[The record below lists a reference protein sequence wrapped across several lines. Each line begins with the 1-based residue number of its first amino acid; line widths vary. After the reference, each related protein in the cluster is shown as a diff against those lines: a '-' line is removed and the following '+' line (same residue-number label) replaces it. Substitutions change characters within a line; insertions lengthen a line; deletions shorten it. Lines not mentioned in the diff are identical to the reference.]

1 MSVIDSGK
9 YRLRK
14 DWASASIPS
23 LVNIDEHVD
32 GDGET
37 EPSMSITAPLPPQK
51 PPRRSSLA
59 LGLFSSKSDKSQKR
73 RSSIAVSFLRRDS
86 NKNSAK
92 DSYESAVRSE
102 KSDGSATPTNSPEI
116 VYSSEENIRASSP
129 NEPGKLTYFEDG
141 TQSRAVVQQG
151 MNPYELPPNDRQ
163 RRRRSSLQTKLDRH
177 RRKKMEFI
185 NQRSLD
191 SNMMHSESHGD
202 LTNDSMA
209 VNGSSAG
216 GMSSYAND
224 DDEDDIVDPNHAGY
238 FPREKRHS
246 WWNIF
251 VPDNFKNRSRRAS
264 QDVSSLSRSVDNLAI
279 PVRRSKSRSVDH
291 GLAAPFDLDSLRS
304 KVEQRF
310 ESVDKLSK
318 QKSSLPTIPTI
329 SYTVGNRD
337 TLTSV
342 AARFDT
348 TPSELTHLNR
358 LNSSFIYPGQQLL
371 VPDKSAKDDAST
383 SSTGTNEGGGGGGG
397 SISGKSSP
405 IERKLSSDESKQEK
419 DILEGLRPG
428 SPKPGHIERVVG
440 SNSFSNSQAEENA
453 DKSDDPVITQR
464 FLKIN
469 VRHITDGQGVVGGVL
484 LVTRNAVMFD
494 PNVSDPLVIEH
505 GPESYGVIAPMD
517 LVVNAAIFH
526 DIAHM
531 RVAGGAGPSVAASSG
546 ADAEKPEIYYPKP
559 VLVEEDSK
567 ELSEQQADIETKR
580 LEAEIGSLEIT
591 DDQESLCSS
600 TGRDGDAFPKAF
612 ERERVEDT
620 STEAKDSAKTDAH
633 DEEDEKK
640 TLGLTNTRST
650 LEERRKSLLD
660 HHWAIP
666 SKDRSS
672 EDEADNESNITVDS
686 GARVQ
691 QDAVHSATSSLSGGV
706 AAAIAGAAAATAA
719 TSASAASATGA
730 VGLPPGVLPPA
741 GIDLEHLEQL
751 SKQSCYDSGID
762 IREPIPTIQPIPKK
776 TVYSDADIVLSSDW
790 VPPKTIVPTHFSES
804 PPRSTILGQSL
815 DAGGTRKKTS
825 SVSFSVDDE
834 AAQQAQAAA
843 AAAAA
848 AGDKQADKKN
858 KMLKRLSYPL
868 TWVEGLTGEG
878 GAPPSA
884 GGSLNKSADTDSAP
898 NTGDSNQ
905 SVFSKVFSSSPITL
919 VSELGGNLFSKT
931 PSEESG
937 GSPVPPLTPHSTHSE
952 GHMTYGRS
960 SIGTF
965 IRPHSSEGTAS
976 STKLKESKPQ
986 PPKLDYRSMVSM
998 DDKPE
1003 LFISVD
1009 KLIPRPA
1016 RACSDPPLYFRLRMG
1031 KPIGKAIPQGTT
1043 VMSYGKN
1050 KLRAEYWF
1058 SVPKNRVD
1066 ELYRFINT
1074 WVKHLYGEL
1083 DEEQIKA
1090 RGFELIQEDTEWTKS
1105 GTIKSGY
1112 SGSQDGEEI
1121 GDLTR
1126 ESWELLKAPFAKTYK
1141 IIKTA
1146 SHAASHD
1153 LELLGGEVLSMS
1165 TDEYRKTSLFATG
1178 SFELDFPI
1186 PDLIGKTEILT
1197 EEHREKLCAHLPA
1210 RAEGYSWSLIF
1221 STSQHGFALNSLYRK
1236 MARLES
1242 PVLIVIEDTEH
1253 NVFGALTSC
1262 SLHVSD
1268 HFYGTGESLLY
1279 KFNPSFKVFHWT
1291 GENMYFI
1298 KGNME
1303 SLSIGAGD
1311 GRFGLWLDGDL
1322 NQGRSQHCSTYGNE
1336 PLAPQEDFVIKTL
1349 ECWAFV

>member
-1 MSVIDSGK
+1 M
-9 YRLRK
+9 
-14 DWASASIPS
+14 
-23 LVNIDEHVD
+23 H
-32 GDGET
+32 
-37 EPSMSITAPLPPQK
+37 TAVFW
-51 PPRRSSLA
+51 R
-59 LGLFSSKSDKSQKR
+59 
-73 RSSIAVSFLRRDS
+73 
-86 NKNSAK
+86 
-92 DSYESAVRSE
+92 
-102 KSDGSATPTNSPEI
+102 
-116 VYSSEENIRASSP
+116 
-129 NEPGKLTYFEDG
+129 
-141 TQSRAVVQQG
+141 
-151 MNPYELPPNDRQ
+151 
-163 RRRRSSLQTKLDRH
+163 
-177 RRKKMEFI
+177 
-185 NQRSLD
+185 
-191 SNMMHSESHGD
+191 
-202 LTNDSMA
+202 
-209 VNGSSAG
+209 NG
-216 GMSSYAND
+216 
-224 DDEDDIVDPNHAGY
+224 
-238 FPREKRHS
+238 
-246 WWNIF
+246 
-251 VPDNFKNRSRRAS
+251 
-264 QDVSSLSRSVDNLAI
+264 
-279 PVRRSKSRSVDH
+279 
-291 GLAAPFDLDSLRS
+291 
-304 KVEQRF
+304 
-310 ESVDKLSK
+310 
-318 QKSSLPTIPTI
+318 
-329 SYTVGNRD
+329 
-337 TLTSV
+337 
-342 AARFDT
+342 
-348 TPSELTHLNR
+348 
-358 LNSSFIYPGQQLL
+358 
-371 VPDKSAKDDAST
+371 
-383 SSTGTNEGGGGGGG
+383 
-397 SISGKSSP
+397 
-405 IERKLSSDESKQEK
+405 

-428 SPKPGHIERVVG
+428 SPKPGHIERVGG
-440 SNSFSNSQAEENA
+440 SSQQQAEEEAN
-453 DKSDDPVITQR
+453 KSDDPVITQR

-484 LVTRNAVMFD
+484 LVTPNAVMFD

-505 GPESYGVIAPMD
+505 GPESYGVIAPME

-531 RVAGGAGPSVAASSG
+531 RVAGGAGQGLSSG
-546 ADAEKPEIYYPKP
+546 SGDAEKPEIYYPKP

-567 ELSEQQADIETKR
+567 ELSEQQPLLGEDGKER
-580 LEAEIGSLEIT
+580 LDAEIGSLEIA

-612 ERERVEDT
+612 DRERVEDS
-620 STEAKDSAKTDAH
+620 STEAKDSAKTDAQD
-633 DEEDEKK
+633 DEDKK
-640 TLGLTNTRST
+640 TGLGLSSTRST

-666 SKDRSS
+666 SKDRYCLSNSRRSS

-691 QDAVHSATSSLSGGV
+691 DPHSANSSVSGV
-706 AAAIAGAAAATAA
+706 PPSQPLGAAAAAP
-719 TSASAASATGA
+719 ASAVAP
-730 VGLPPGVLPPA
+730 LPPS

-762 IREPIPTIQPIPKK
+762 IREPVPNVQPIPKK
-776 TVYSDADIVLSSDW
+776 AVYSDADIVLSSDW

-815 DAGGTRKKTS
+815 DAGTGARKKTS

-834 AAQQAQAAA
+834 AAQQTQAQAAA
-843 AAAAA
+843 LAAT
-848 AGDKQADKKN
+848 DKQAEKKN

-878 GAPPSA
+878 GAVQPGGVGS
-884 GGSLNKSADTDSAP
+884 GSLNKSGDADSAP

-931 PSEESG
+931 PSEDSG

-965 IRPHSSEGTAS
+965 IRPHSSEGTSS
-976 STKLKESKPQ
+976 STKLKEAKQ
-986 PPKLDYRSMVSM
+986 APKLDYRSMVSM

-1016 RACSDPPLYFRLRMG
+1016 RACLDPPLYLRLRMG
-1031 KPIGKAIPQGTT
+1031 KPIGKAIPLPTS

-1105 GTIKSGY
+1105 GTTKAGIGG
-1112 SGSQDGEEI
+1112 GSQDGEEI
-1121 GDLTR
+1121 SDLTR
-1126 ESWELLKAPFAKTYK
+1126 ESWELIKAPFAKTYK

-1153 LELLGGEVLSMS
+1153 LEMLGGEVLSMS

-1178 SFELDFPI
+1178 SFDLDFPI

-1197 EEHREKLCAHLPA
+1197 EEHREKLCSHLPA

-1322 NQGRSQHCSTYGNE
+1322 NQGRSQQCSTYGNE

>member
-1 MSVIDSGK
+1 MSIIDNGK

-23 LVNIDEHVD
+23 LVNIDEHE
-32 GDGET
+32 GDAADE
-37 EPSMSITAPLPPQK
+37 SSLNITAPLPPQK

-59 LGLFSSKSDKSQKR
+59 LGLFSGLKSDKSQKR

-86 NKNSAK
+86 SKNSTK

-102 KSDGSATPTNSPEI
+102 KSDGSGTPTNSPEI
-116 VYSSEENIRASSP
+116 PVYSSEENIRASSP
-129 NEPGKLTYFEDG
+129 NDPGKQTYFEDG
-141 TQSRAVVQQG
+141 SQTPRPVLQG
-151 MNPYELPPNDRQ
+151 LNSSYEAAPQ

-177 RRKKMEFI
+177 RRKKMEYI

-191 SNMMHSESHGD
+191 STAGMTYSESQSD
-202 LTNDSMA
+202 LTNDSSVA
-209 VNGSSAG
+209 RHADDEEENE
-216 GMSSYAND
+216 D
-224 DDEDDIVDPNHAGY
+224 DDIIDPREHGEY

-251 VPDNFKNRSRRAS
+251 VPDNFKN
-264 QDVSSLSRSVDNLAI
+264 
-279 PVRRSKSRSVDH
+279 RSKSRSVDH

-310 ESVDKLSK
+310 ESVDKLSR

-371 VPDKSAKDDAST
+371 VPDKSAKDEDGAS
-383 SSTGTNEGGGGGGG
+383 SSTNEGADGGG

-405 IERKLSSDESKQEK
+405 IERKLSGDESRER

-428 SPKPGHIERVVG
+428 SPKPGHIERVG
-440 SNSFSNSQAEENA
+440 GNSQAEDEAN
-453 DKSDDPVITQR
+453 KSDDPVITQR

-484 LVTRNAVMFD
+484 LVTPNAVMFD

-505 GPESYGVIAPMD
+505 QAESYGVIAPMD

-531 RVAGGAGPSVAASSG
+531 RVVGGAGPSVAAGSCE
-546 ADAEKPEIYYPKP
+546 AEKPEIYYPKP

-567 ELSEQQADIETKR
+567 ELSEQQPLMGDDADASKER

-612 ERERVEDT
+612 ERERIED
-620 STEAKDSAKTDAH
+620 SSLEAKDSAKTDA
-633 DEEDEKK
+633 EDEDKK
-640 TLGLTNTRST
+640 TGLALIDTRTT

-686 GARVQ
+686 GARS
-691 QDAVHSATSSLSGGV
+691 QDPLSATSSVSGVPHSSITLGGS
-706 AAAIAGAAAATAA
+706 AAGTTSGAAAAAM
-719 TSASAASATGA
+719 SGGQFPGA
-730 VGLPPGVLPPA
+730 GMLPPPS

-762 IREPIPTIQPIPKK
+762 IREPVPNVQPIPKK

-790 VPPKTIVPTHFSES
+790 VPPKNIVPTHFSES

-815 DAGGTRKKTS
+815 DAGAGAGGARKKTS

-834 AAQQAQAAA
+834 AAQQAQVQAQVAATLA
-843 AAAAA
+843 S
-848 AGDKQADKKN
+848 DKQSEKKN

-878 GAPPSA
+878 GAVPAPGS
-884 GGSLNKSADTDSAP
+884 GTGSLNKSADTDSAP

-905 SVFSKVFSSSPITL
+905 SVFSKVFSR
-919 VSELGGNLFSKT
+919 
-931 PSEESG
+931 
-937 GSPVPPLTPHSTHSE
+937 
-952 GHMTYGRS
+952 RS

-965 IRPHSSEGTAS
+965 IRPHSSEGTSS
-976 STKLKESKPQ
+976 STKLKEAKQ
-986 PPKLDYRSMVSM
+986 APKLDYRSMVSM

-1016 RACSDPPLYFRLRMG
+1016 RACLDPPLYLRLRMG
-1031 KPIGKAIPQGTT
+1031 KPIGKAIPLPTS

-1105 GTIKSGY
+1105 GTTKAGLGG
-1112 SGSQDGEEI
+1112 GSQDGEEI
-1121 GDLTR
+1121 SDLTR
-1126 ESWELLKAPFAKTYK
+1126 ESW
-1141 IIKTA
+1141 
-1146 SHAASHD
+1146 
-1153 LELLGGEVLSMS
+1153 EVLSMS

-1178 SFELDFPI
+1178 SFDLDFPI

-1197 EEHREKLCAHLPA
+1197 EEHREKLCSHLPA

-1242 PVLIVIEDTEH
+1242 PVLIVIEDTDN

>member
-1 MSVIDSGK
+1 M
-9 YRLRK
+9 
-14 DWASASIPS
+14 
-23 LVNIDEHVD
+23 H
-32 GDGET
+32 
-37 EPSMSITAPLPPQK
+37 TAVFW
-51 PPRRSSLA
+51 R
-59 LGLFSSKSDKSQKR
+59 
-73 RSSIAVSFLRRDS
+73 
-86 NKNSAK
+86 
-92 DSYESAVRSE
+92 
-102 KSDGSATPTNSPEI
+102 
-116 VYSSEENIRASSP
+116 
-129 NEPGKLTYFEDG
+129 
-141 TQSRAVVQQG
+141 
-151 MNPYELPPNDRQ
+151 
-163 RRRRSSLQTKLDRH
+163 
-177 RRKKMEFI
+177 
-185 NQRSLD
+185 
-191 SNMMHSESHGD
+191 
-202 LTNDSMA
+202 
-209 VNGSSAG
+209 NG
-216 GMSSYAND
+216 
-224 DDEDDIVDPNHAGY
+224 
-238 FPREKRHS
+238 
-246 WWNIF
+246 
-251 VPDNFKNRSRRAS
+251 
-264 QDVSSLSRSVDNLAI
+264 
-279 PVRRSKSRSVDH
+279 
-291 GLAAPFDLDSLRS
+291 
-304 KVEQRF
+304 
-310 ESVDKLSK
+310 
-318 QKSSLPTIPTI
+318 
-329 SYTVGNRD
+329 
-337 TLTSV
+337 
-342 AARFDT
+342 
-348 TPSELTHLNR
+348 
-358 LNSSFIYPGQQLL
+358 
-371 VPDKSAKDDAST
+371 
-383 SSTGTNEGGGGGGG
+383 
-397 SISGKSSP
+397 
-405 IERKLSSDESKQEK
+405 

-428 SPKPGHIERVVG
+428 SPKPGHIERVGG
-440 SNSFSNSQAEENA
+440 SSQQQAEEEAN
-453 DKSDDPVITQR
+453 KSDDPVITQR

-484 LVTRNAVMFD
+484 LVTPNAVMFD

-505 GPESYGVIAPMD
+505 GPESYGVIAPME

-531 RVAGGAGPSVAASSG
+531 RVAGGAGQGLSSG
-546 ADAEKPEIYYPKP
+546 SGDAEKPEIYYPKP

-567 ELSEQQADIETKR
+567 ELSEQQPLLGEDGKER
-580 LEAEIGSLEIT
+580 LDAEIGSLEIA

-612 ERERVEDT
+612 DRERVEDS
-620 STEAKDSAKTDAH
+620 STEAKDSAKTDAQD
-633 DEEDEKK
+633 DEDKK
-640 TLGLTNTRST
+640 TGLGLSSTRST

-666 SKDRSS
+666 SKDRYCLSNSRRSS

-691 QDAVHSATSSLSGGV
+691 DPHSANSSVSGV
-706 AAAIAGAAAATAA
+706 PPSQPLGAAAAAP
-719 TSASAASATGA
+719 ASAVAP
-730 VGLPPGVLPPA
+730 LPPS

-762 IREPIPTIQPIPKK
+762 IREPVPNVQPIPKK
-776 TVYSDADIVLSSDW
+776 AVYSDADIVLSSDW

-815 DAGGTRKKTS
+815 DAGTGARKKTS

-834 AAQQAQAAA
+834 AAQQAQAQAA
-843 AAAAA
+843 ALAAT
-848 AGDKQADKKN
+848 DKQAEKKN

-878 GAPPSA
+878 GAVQPGGVGS
-884 GGSLNKSADTDSAP
+884 GSLNKSGDADSAP

-931 PSEESG
+931 PSEDSG

-965 IRPHSSEGTAS
+965 IRPHSSEGTSS
-976 STKLKESKPQ
+976 STKLKEAKQ
-986 PPKLDYRSMVSM
+986 APKLDYRSMVSM

-1016 RACSDPPLYFRLRMG
+1016 RACLDPPLYLRLRMG
-1031 KPIGKAIPQGTT
+1031 KPIGKAIPLPTS

-1105 GTIKSGY
+1105 GTTKAGIGG
-1112 SGSQDGEEI
+1112 GSQDGEEI
-1121 GDLTR
+1121 SDLTR
-1126 ESWELLKAPFAKTYK
+1126 ESWELIKAPFAKTYK

-1153 LELLGGEVLSMS
+1153 LEMLGGEVLSMS

-1178 SFELDFPI
+1178 SFDLDFPI

-1197 EEHREKLCAHLPA
+1197 EEHREKLCSHLPA

-1322 NQGRSQHCSTYGNE
+1322 NQGRSQQCSTYGNE

>member
-1 MSVIDSGK
+1 MSRENSPRHGSIRRHLNNRDSPAGSPGSPHPAH
-9 YRLRK
+9 YHHQQQPPIMEH
-14 DWASASIPS
+14 AGSAPISTSAS
-23 LVNIDEHVD
+23 NIVTVLE
-32 GDGET
+32 DGEHT
-37 EPSMSITAPLPPQK
+37 MLPP
-51 PPRRSSLA
+51 LT
-59 LGLFSSKSDKSQKR
+59 
-73 RSSIAVSFLRRDS
+73 
-86 NKNSAK
+86 
-92 DSYESAVRSE
+92 
-102 KSDGSATPTNSPEI
+102 GSGP
-116 VYSSEENIRASSP
+116 
-129 NEPGKLTYFEDG
+129 
-141 TQSRAVVQQG
+141 SR
-151 MNPYELPPNDRQ
+151 
-163 RRRRSSLQTKLDRH
+163 
-177 RRKKMEFI
+177 
-185 NQRSLD
+185 QRSLRD
-191 SNMMHSESHGD
+191 RLKDGI
-202 LTNDSMA
+202 T
-209 VNGSSAG
+209 GS
-216 GMSSYAND
+216 
-224 DDEDDIVDPNHAGY
+224 
-238 FPREKRHS
+238 FS
-246 WWNIF
+246 W
-251 VPDNFKNRSRRAS
+251 
-264 QDVSSLSRSVDNLAI
+264 Q
-279 PVRRSKSRSVDH
+279 SKSRSVDH

-310 ESVDKLSK
+310 ESVDKLSR

-371 VPDKSAKDDAST
+371 VPDKTAKDDAST
-383 SSTGTNEGGGGGGG
+383 SSTGTIEGAGGA
-397 SISGKSSP
+397 SVSGKSSP

-428 SPKPGHIERVVG
+428 SPKPGHIERIVG
-440 SNSFSNSQAEENA
+440 NSSNAGDNSQAEENA

-531 RVAGGAGPSVAASSG
+531 RVAGGAGPSAAASGSET
-546 ADAEKPEIYYPKP
+546 EKPEIYYPKP

-567 ELSEQQADIETKR
+567 ELSEQQTDLEANKQR

-620 STEAKDSAKTDAH
+620 STDAKDSAKTDAQDN
-633 DEEDEKK
+633 DEDKK

-672 EDEADNESNITVDS
+672 DDEADNESNVTVDS
-686 GARVQ
+686 GSRVQ
-691 QDAVHSATSSLSGGV
+691 DPQSSASSTKGAVT
-706 AAAIAGAAAATAA
+706 GAAAAA
-719 TSASAASATGA
+719 TGASAAAAAAPAPAGA
-730 VGLPPGVLPPA
+730 AVLP

-790 VPPKTIVPTHFSES
+790 VPPKNILPTHFSES
-804 PPRSTILGQSL
+804 PPRSTIFGQSL
-815 DAGGTRKKTS
+815 DAGGGGARKKTS

-843 AAAAA
+843 ATAAALSS
-848 AGDKQADKKN
+848 DKQADKKN

-878 GAPPSA
+878 GPSPAP
-884 GGSLNKSADTDSAP
+884 GGSLNKSADTESAP

-905 SVFSKVFSSSPITL
+905 SVFSKVFSR
-919 VSELGGNLFSKT
+919 
-931 PSEESG
+931 
-937 GSPVPPLTPHSTHSE
+937 
-952 GHMTYGRS
+952 RS

-976 STKLKESKPQ
+976 STKLKEPKPL

-1105 GTIKSGY
+1105 GTTKSGGY
-1112 SGSQDGEEI
+1112 GGSQDGEEI
-1121 GDLTR
+1121 SDLTR
-1126 ESWELLKAPFAKTYK
+1126 ESWE
-1141 IIKTA
+1141 
-1146 SHAASHD
+1146 
-1153 LELLGGEVLSMS
+1153 VLSMS
-1165 TDEYRKTSLFATG
+1165 QDEYRKTSLFATS
-1178 SFELDFPI
+1178 SFDLDFPI

-1262 SLHVSD
+1262 ALHVSD

>member
-1 MSVIDSGK
+1 MSRENSPRHGSIRRHFNNRDSPGGSPGSPHPTTQPH
-9 YRLRK
+9 YHHQQQQQHQPSIMEH
-14 DWASASIPS
+14 AGSAPISTSAS
-23 LVNIDEHVD
+23 NIVTVLE
-32 GDGET
+32 DGEHT
-37 EPSMSITAPLPPQK
+37 MLPPL
-51 PPRRSSLA
+51 S
-59 LGLFSSKSDKSQKR
+59 
-73 RSSIAVSFLRRDS
+73 
-86 NKNSAK
+86 
-92 DSYESAVRSE
+92 
-102 KSDGSATPTNSPEI
+102 GSGP
-116 VYSSEENIRASSP
+116 
-129 NEPGKLTYFEDG
+129 
-141 TQSRAVVQQG
+141 SR
-151 MNPYELPPNDRQ
+151 
-163 RRRRSSLQTKLDRH
+163 
-177 RRKKMEFI
+177 
-185 NQRSLD
+185 QRSLRD
-191 SNMMHSESHGD
+191 RLKDGI
-202 LTNDSMA
+202 T
-209 VNGSSAG
+209 GS
-216 GMSSYAND
+216 
-224 DDEDDIVDPNHAGY
+224 
-238 FPREKRHS
+238 FS
-246 WWNIF
+246 W
-251 VPDNFKNRSRRAS
+251 
-264 QDVSSLSRSVDNLAI
+264 Q
-279 PVRRSKSRSVDH
+279 SKSRSVDH

-310 ESVDKLSK
+310 ESVDKLSR

-371 VPDKSAKDDAST
+371 VPDKTAKDDAST
-383 SSTGTNEGGGGGGG
+383 SSAGTVDGAGGG

-428 SPKPGHIERVVG
+428 SPKPGHIERIVG
-440 SNSFSNSQAEENA
+440 NSSNAGGNSQAEENA
-453 DKSDDPVITQR
+453 DRSDDPVITQR

-531 RVAGGAGPSVAASSG
+531 RVAGGAGPSVAAANAASAS
-546 ADAEKPEIYYPKP
+546 DAEKPEIYYPKP

-567 ELSEQQADIETKR
+567 ELSEQQADLEANKQR

-600 TGRDGDAFPKAF
+600 TGREGDAFPKAF

-620 STEAKDSAKTDAH
+620 STDAKDSAKTDAQD
-633 DEEDEKK
+633 DEEGKK

-672 EDEADNESNITVDS
+672 DDEADNESNLTVDS
-686 GARVQ
+686 GARVPDTQ
-691 QDAVHSATSSLSGGV
+691 SSASSSKG
-706 AAAIAGAAAATAA
+706 AITGAAATGATA
-719 TSASAASATGA
+719 GA
-730 VGLPPGVLPPA
+730 VAAPAPAPAAAAAAAVLP

-790 VPPKTIVPTHFSES
+790 VPPKNIVPTHFSES
-804 PPRSTILGQSL
+804 PPRSTIFGQSL
-815 DAGGTRKKTS
+815 DAAGGARKKTS

-834 AAQQAQAAA
+834 AAQQAQAVATAA
-843 AAAAA
+843 ALS
-848 AGDKQADKKN
+848 GDKQADKKN

-878 GAPPSA
+878 GPSPSP
-884 GGSLNKSADTDSAP
+884 GGSLNKSADTESAP

-905 SVFSKVFSSSPITL
+905 SVFSKVFSR
-919 VSELGGNLFSKT
+919 
-931 PSEESG
+931 
-937 GSPVPPLTPHSTHSE
+937 
-952 GHMTYGRS
+952 RS

-976 STKLKESKPQ
+976 STKLKEPKQ
-986 PPKLDYRSMVSM
+986 LPPKLDYRSMVSM

-1105 GTIKSGY
+1105 GTTKAGGY
-1112 SGSQDGEEI
+1112 GGSQDGEEI
-1121 GDLTR
+1121 SDLTR
-1126 ESWELLKAPFAKTYK
+1126 ESWELIKAPFAKTYK

-1178 SFELDFPI
+1178 SFDLDFPI

>member
-1 MSVIDSGK
+1 M
-9 YRLRK
+9 
-14 DWASASIPS
+14 
-23 LVNIDEHVD
+23 H
-32 GDGET
+32 
-37 EPSMSITAPLPPQK
+37 TAVFW
-51 PPRRSSLA
+51 R
-59 LGLFSSKSDKSQKR
+59 
-73 RSSIAVSFLRRDS
+73 
-86 NKNSAK
+86 
-92 DSYESAVRSE
+92 
-102 KSDGSATPTNSPEI
+102 
-116 VYSSEENIRASSP
+116 
-129 NEPGKLTYFEDG
+129 
-141 TQSRAVVQQG
+141 
-151 MNPYELPPNDRQ
+151 
-163 RRRRSSLQTKLDRH
+163 
-177 RRKKMEFI
+177 
-185 NQRSLD
+185 
-191 SNMMHSESHGD
+191 
-202 LTNDSMA
+202 
-209 VNGSSAG
+209 NG
-216 GMSSYAND
+216 
-224 DDEDDIVDPNHAGY
+224 
-238 FPREKRHS
+238 
-246 WWNIF
+246 
-251 VPDNFKNRSRRAS
+251 
-264 QDVSSLSRSVDNLAI
+264 
-279 PVRRSKSRSVDH
+279 
-291 GLAAPFDLDSLRS
+291 
-304 KVEQRF
+304 
-310 ESVDKLSK
+310 
-318 QKSSLPTIPTI
+318 
-329 SYTVGNRD
+329 
-337 TLTSV
+337 
-342 AARFDT
+342 
-348 TPSELTHLNR
+348 
-358 LNSSFIYPGQQLL
+358 
-371 VPDKSAKDDAST
+371 
-383 SSTGTNEGGGGGGG
+383 
-397 SISGKSSP
+397 
-405 IERKLSSDESKQEK
+405 

-428 SPKPGHIERVVG
+428 SPKPGHIERVAG
-440 SNSFSNSQAEENA
+440 NSQAEEEAN
-453 DKSDDPVITQR
+453 KSDDPVITQR

-484 LVTRNAVMFD
+484 LVTPNAVMFD

-505 GPESYGVIAPMD
+505 QAESYGVIAPMD

-531 RVAGGAGPSVAASSG
+531 RVVGGAGPSVAAGSCE
-546 ADAEKPEIYYPKP
+546 AEKPEIYYPKP

-567 ELSEQQADIETKR
+567 ELSEQQPLMGDDADASKER

-612 ERERVEDT
+612 ERERIED
-620 STEAKDSAKTDAH
+620 SSLEAKDSAKTDA
-633 DEEDEKK
+633 EDEDKK
-640 TLGLTNTRST
+640 TGLGLTDTRTT

-686 GARVQ
+686 GARS
-691 QDAVHSATSSLSGGV
+691 QDPLSAASSVSGVPHSSINLGG
-706 AAAIAGAAAATAA
+706 AGAAPGAAAMA
-719 TSASAASATGA
+719 GSGGQLPGTGMM
-730 VGLPPGVLPPA
+730 PPPS

-762 IREPIPTIQPIPKK
+762 IREPVPSVQPIPKK

-790 VPPKTIVPTHFSES
+790 VPPKNIVPTHFGES

-815 DAGGTRKKTS
+815 DAGAGAGGARKKTS

-834 AAQQAQAAA
+834 AAQQAQVQAQVAATLA
-843 AAAAA
+843 S
-848 AGDKQADKKN
+848 DKQSEKKN

-878 GAPPSA
+878 GAVPAPGS
-884 GGSLNKSADTDSAP
+884 GTGSLNKSADTDSAP

-905 SVFSKVFSSSPITL
+905 SVFSKVFSR
-919 VSELGGNLFSKT
+919 
-931 PSEESG
+931 
-937 GSPVPPLTPHSTHSE
+937 
-952 GHMTYGRS
+952 RS

-965 IRPHSSEGTAS
+965 IRPHSSEGTSS
-976 STKLKESKPQ
+976 STKLKEAKQ
-986 PPKLDYRSMVSM
+986 APKLDYRSMVSM

-1016 RACSDPPLYFRLRMG
+1016 RACLDPPLYLRLRMG
-1031 KPIGKAIPQGTT
+1031 KPIGKAIPLPTS

-1105 GTIKSGY
+1105 GTTKAGLGG
-1112 SGSQDGEEI
+1112 GSQDGEEI
-1121 GDLTR
+1121 SDLTR
-1126 ESWELLKAPFAKTYK
+1126 ESW
-1141 IIKTA
+1141 
-1146 SHAASHD
+1146 
-1153 LELLGGEVLSMS
+1153 EVLSMS

-1178 SFELDFPI
+1178 SFDLDFPI

-1197 EEHREKLCAHLPA
+1197 EEHREKLCSHLPA

-1242 PVLIVIEDTEH
+1242 PVLIVIEDTDN

-1322 NQGRSQHCSTYGNE
+1322 NQGRSQSCSTYGNE

>member
-1 MSVIDSGK
+1 MSIIDNGK

-23 LVNIDEHVD
+23 LVNIDEHD
-32 GDGET
+32 GDSGDT
-37 EPSMSITAPLPPQK
+37 ENSLNATAPLPPQK

-86 NKNSAK
+86 SKNSTK

-102 KSDGSATPTNSPEI
+102 KSDGSGTPTSPDI

-129 NEPGKLTYFEDG
+129 NEPGKQTYFEDG
-141 TQSRAVVQQG
+141 SQSPRPVLQG
-151 MNPYELPPNDRQ
+151 LNSSYEGPTNDRQ

-177 RRKKMEFI
+177 RRKKMEYI

-191 SNMMHSESHGD
+191 SGMMCSESQSD
-202 LTNDSMA
+202 LTE
-209 VNGSSAG
+209 SS
-216 GMSSYAND
+216 SSYANGNGTGNGND
-224 DDEDDIVDPNHAGY
+224 DDDDIIDPSHGEY

-310 ESVDKLSK
+310 ESVDKLSR

-371 VPDKSAKDDAST
+371 VPDKSAKDDASS
-383 SSTGTNEGGGGGGG
+383 SSTNDPDGG
-397 SISGKSSP
+397 SLSGKSSP
-405 IERKLSSDESKQEK
+405 IERKLSGDESREK

-428 SPKPGHIERVVG
+428 SPKPGHIERV
-440 SNSFSNSQAEENA
+440 SNSSQQQAEEEAN
-453 DKSDDPVITQR
+453 KSDDPVITQR

-484 LVTRNAVMFD
+484 LVTPNAVMFD

-505 GPESYGVIAPMD
+505 GPESYGVIAPME

-531 RVAGGAGPSVAASSG
+531 RVAGGAGQGLASGSG
-546 ADAEKPEIYYPKP
+546 SGDAEKPEIYYPKP

-567 ELSEQQADIETKR
+567 ELSEQQPLLGEDGEASKDR
-580 LEAEIGSLEIT
+580 LDAEIGSLEIA

-612 ERERVEDT
+612 DRERVDS
-620 STEAKDSAKTDAH
+620 STEAKDSAKTDAQD
-633 DEEDEKK
+633 DEDKK
-640 TLGLTNTRST
+640 AALGLSSTRTT

-660 HHWAIP
+660 HHWAVP

-691 QDAVHSATSSLSGGV
+691 DPHSATSSVSGIPPSQPLG
-706 AAAIAGAAAATAA
+706 GAAAA
-719 TSASAASATGA
+719 SA
-730 VGLPPGVLPPA
+730 VGPLPPS

-762 IREPIPTIQPIPKK
+762 IREPVPNVQPIPKK

-815 DAGGTRKKTS
+815 DAGTGGGARKKTS

-843 AAAAA
+843 SAAAT
-848 AGDKQADKKN
+848 DKQAEKKN

-878 GAPPSA
+878 GAVPPGGV
-884 GGSLNKSADTDSAP
+884 GGSLNKSGDTDSAP

-905 SVFSKVFSSSPITL
+905 SVFSKVFSR
-919 VSELGGNLFSKT
+919 
-931 PSEESG
+931 
-937 GSPVPPLTPHSTHSE
+937 
-952 GHMTYGRS
+952 RS

-965 IRPHSSEGTAS
+965 IRPHSSEGTSS
-976 STKLKESKPQ
+976 STKLKEAKQ
-986 PPKLDYRSMVSM
+986 APKLDYRSMVSM

-1016 RACSDPPLYFRLRMG
+1016 RACLDPPLYLRLRMG
-1031 KPIGKAIPQGTT
+1031 KPIGKAIPLPTS

-1105 GTIKSGY
+1105 GTTKAGMGG
-1112 SGSQDGEEI
+1112 GSQDGEEI
-1121 GDLTR
+1121 SDLTR
-1126 ESWELLKAPFAKTYK
+1126 ESWELIKAPFAKTYK

-1178 SFELDFPI
+1178 SFDLDFPI

-1197 EEHREKLCAHLPA
+1197 EEHREKLCSHLPA

>member
-546 ADAEKPEIYYPKP
+546 AEAEKPEIYYPKP

-666 SKDRSS
+666 SKDRYYLSNSRRSS

-719 TSASAASATGA
+719 SSASAASATGA

-905 SVFSKVFSSSPITL
+905 SVFSKVFSR
-919 VSELGGNLFSKT
+919 
-931 PSEESG
+931 
-937 GSPVPPLTPHSTHSE
+937 
-952 GHMTYGRS
+952 RS

-1126 ESWELLKAPFAKTYK
+1126 ESW
-1141 IIKTA
+1141 
-1146 SHAASHD
+1146 
-1153 LELLGGEVLSMS
+1153 EVLSMS

>member
-1 MSVIDSGK
+1 MSRENSPRHGSIRRHLNNRDSPAGSPGSPHPHHHQQQPPIMEH
-9 YRLRK
+9 
-14 DWASASIPS
+14 AGSAPISTSAS
-23 LVNIDEHVD
+23 NIVTVLE
-32 GDGET
+32 DGENT
-37 EPSMSITAPLPPQK
+37 MLPP
-51 PPRRSSLA
+51 LT
-59 LGLFSSKSDKSQKR
+59 
-73 RSSIAVSFLRRDS
+73 
-86 NKNSAK
+86 
-92 DSYESAVRSE
+92 
-102 KSDGSATPTNSPEI
+102 GSGP
-116 VYSSEENIRASSP
+116 
-129 NEPGKLTYFEDG
+129 
-141 TQSRAVVQQG
+141 SR
-151 MNPYELPPNDRQ
+151 
-163 RRRRSSLQTKLDRH
+163 
-177 RRKKMEFI
+177 
-185 NQRSLD
+185 QRSLRD
-191 SNMMHSESHGD
+191 RLKDGI
-202 LTNDSMA
+202 T
-209 VNGSSAG
+209 GS
-216 GMSSYAND
+216 
-224 DDEDDIVDPNHAGY
+224 
-238 FPREKRHS
+238 FS
-246 WWNIF
+246 W
-251 VPDNFKNRSRRAS
+251 
-264 QDVSSLSRSVDNLAI
+264 Q
-279 PVRRSKSRSVDH
+279 SKSRSVDH

-310 ESVDKLSK
+310 ESVDKLSR

-371 VPDKSAKDDAST
+371 VPDKTAKDDAST
-383 SSTGTNEGGGGGGG
+383 SSTGTIEGAGGA
-397 SISGKSSP
+397 SVSGKSSP

-428 SPKPGHIERVVG
+428 SPKPGHIERIVG
-440 SNSFSNSQAEENA
+440 NRSNAGDNSQAEENA

-531 RVAGGAGPSVAASSG
+531 RVAGGAGPSAAASGSET
-546 ADAEKPEIYYPKP
+546 EKPEIYYPKP

-567 ELSEQQADIETKR
+567 ELSEQQADLEANKQR

-620 STEAKDSAKTDAH
+620 STDAKDSAKTDAQDD
-633 DEEDEKK
+633 DEDKK

-672 EDEADNESNITVDS
+672 DDEADNESNLTVDS
-686 GARVQ
+686 GSRVQ
-691 QDAVHSATSSLSGGV
+691 DPQSSANSTKGAVT
-706 AAAIAGAAAATAA
+706 GAAAAA
-719 TSASAASATGA
+719 TGASAAAA
-730 VGLPPGVLPPA
+730 AAPAPAVLP

-790 VPPKTIVPTHFSES
+790 VPPKNILPTHFSES
-804 PPRSTILGQSL
+804 PPRSTIFGQSL
-815 DAGGTRKKTS
+815 DAAGGGARKKTS

-843 AAAAA
+843 ATAAALSS
-848 AGDKQADKKN
+848 DKQADKKN

-878 GAPPSA
+878 GPSPAP
-884 GGSLNKSADTDSAP
+884 GGSLNKSADTESAP

-905 SVFSKVFSSSPITL
+905 SVFSKVFSR
-919 VSELGGNLFSKT
+919 
-931 PSEESG
+931 
-937 GSPVPPLTPHSTHSE
+937 
-952 GHMTYGRS
+952 RS

-976 STKLKESKPQ
+976 STKLKEPKPL

-1090 RGFELIQEDTEWTKS
+1090 RGFELIQEDTEWTKG
-1105 GTIKSGY
+1105 GTTKAGGY
-1112 SGSQDGEEI
+1112 GGSQDGEEI
-1121 GDLTR
+1121 SDLTR
-1126 ESWELLKAPFAKTYK
+1126 ESWE
-1141 IIKTA
+1141 
-1146 SHAASHD
+1146 
-1153 LELLGGEVLSMS
+1153 VLSMS
-1165 TDEYRKTSLFATG
+1165 QDEYRKTSLFATS
-1178 SFELDFPI
+1178 SFDLDFPI

-1262 SLHVSD
+1262 ALHVSD

>member
-1 MSVIDSGK
+1 MSRENSPRHGSFRRTLNSRDPSAGAPGSGTGSGPGSPLHQQSNHQH
-9 YRLRK
+9 YHHHHQPPIMEH
-14 DWASASIPS
+14 AGAPISTSAS
-23 LVNIDEHVD
+23 NIATVLE
-32 GDGET
+32 DGEN
-37 EPSMSITAPLPPQK
+37 AHLPP
-51 PPRRSSLA
+51 LT
-59 LGLFSSKSDKSQKR
+59 
-73 RSSIAVSFLRRDS
+73 
-86 NKNSAK
+86 
-92 DSYESAVRSE
+92 
-102 KSDGSATPTNSPEI
+102 GSGP
-116 VYSSEENIRASSP
+116 
-129 NEPGKLTYFEDG
+129 
-141 TQSRAVVQQG
+141 SR
-151 MNPYELPPNDRQ
+151 
-163 RRRRSSLQTKLDRH
+163 
-177 RRKKMEFI
+177 
-185 NQRSLD
+185 QRSLRD
-191 SNMMHSESHGD
+191 RLKDGI
-202 LTNDSMA
+202 T
-209 VNGSSAG
+209 GS
-216 GMSSYAND
+216 
-224 DDEDDIVDPNHAGY
+224 
-238 FPREKRHS
+238 FS
-246 WWNIF
+246 W
-251 VPDNFKNRSRRAS
+251 
-264 QDVSSLSRSVDNLAI
+264 Q
-279 PVRRSKSRSVDH
+279 SKSRSVDH

-310 ESVDKLSK
+310 ESVDKLSR

-371 VPDKSAKDDAST
+371 VPDKTAKDKDKDDASS
-383 SSTGTNEGGGGGGG
+383 SSTHDPDGG
-397 SISGKSSP
+397 SLSGKSSP
-405 IERKLSSDESKQEK
+405 VERKLSAEESREK

-428 SPKPGHIERVVG
+428 SPKPGHIERVGG
-440 SNSFSNSQAEENA
+440 SSQQQAEEEAN
-453 DKSDDPVITQR
+453 KSDDPVITQR

-484 LVTRNAVMFD
+484 LVTPNAVMFD

-505 GPESYGVIAPMD
+505 GPESYGVIAPME

-531 RVAGGAGPSVAASSG
+531 RVAGGAGQGLNSG
-546 ADAEKPEIYYPKP
+546 SGDAEKPEIYYPKP

-567 ELSEQQADIETKR
+567 ELSEQQPLLGEDGKER
-580 LEAEIGSLEIT
+580 LDAEIGSLEIA

-612 ERERVEDT
+612 DRERVEDL
-620 STEAKDSAKTDAH
+620 STEAKDSAKTDAQD
-633 DEEDEKK
+633 DEDKK
-640 TLGLTNTRST
+640 TGLGLSSTRST

-666 SKDRSS
+666 SKDRYCLSNSRRSS

-691 QDAVHSATSSLSGGV
+691 DPHSANSSVSGV
-706 AAAIAGAAAATAA
+706 PASQPLGAAAAPPA
-719 TSASAASATGA
+719 SASA
-730 VGLPPGVLPPA
+730 VPPLPPS
-741 GIDLEHLEQL
+741 GIDLEHLEEL

-762 IREPIPTIQPIPKK
+762 IREPVPNVQPIPKK

-815 DAGGTRKKTS
+815 DAGTGGAGGARKKTS

-834 AAQQAQAAA
+834 AAQQAQAQAA
-843 AAAAA
+843 ALAAT
-848 AGDKQADKKN
+848 DKQADKKN

-878 GAPPSA
+878 GAAQPGGVGS
-884 GGSLNKSADTDSAP
+884 GSLNKSGDTDSAP

-905 SVFSKVFSSSPITL
+905 SVFSKVFSR
-919 VSELGGNLFSKT
+919 
-931 PSEESG
+931 
-937 GSPVPPLTPHSTHSE
+937 
-952 GHMTYGRS
+952 RS

-965 IRPHSSEGTAS
+965 IRPHSSEGTSS
-976 STKLKESKPQ
+976 STKLKEAKQ
-986 PPKLDYRSMVSM
+986 APKLDYRSMVSM

-1016 RACSDPPLYFRLRMG
+1016 RACLDPPLYLRLRMG
-1031 KPIGKAIPQGTT
+1031 KPIGKAIPLPTS

-1105 GTIKSGY
+1105 GTTKAGIGG
-1112 SGSQDGEEI
+1112 GSQDGEEI
-1121 GDLTR
+1121 SDLTR
-1126 ESWELLKAPFAKTYK
+1126 ESW
-1141 IIKTA
+1141 
-1146 SHAASHD
+1146 
-1153 LELLGGEVLSMS
+1153 EVLSMS

-1178 SFELDFPI
+1178 SFDLDFPI

-1197 EEHREKLCAHLPA
+1197 EEHREKLCSHLPA

-1322 NQGRSQHCSTYGNE
+1322 NQGRSQQCSTYGNE

>member
-1 MSVIDSGK
+1 MQNVI
-9 YRLRK
+9 
-14 DWASASIPS
+14 
-23 LVNIDEHVD
+23 
-32 GDGET
+32 
-37 EPSMSITAPLPPQK
+37 IT
-51 PPRRSSLA
+51 
-59 LGLFSSKSDKSQKR
+59 SQ
-73 RSSIAVSFLRRDS
+73 
-86 NKNSAK
+86 
-92 DSYESAVRSE
+92 Y
-102 KSDGSATPTNSPEI
+102 
-116 VYSSEENIRASSP
+116 Y
-129 NEPGKLTYFEDG
+129 
-141 TQSRAVVQQG
+141 
-151 MNPYELPPNDRQ
+151 
-163 RRRRSSLQTKLDRH
+163 
-177 RRKKMEFI
+177 
-185 NQRSLD
+185 
-191 SNMMHSESHGD
+191 
-202 LTNDSMA
+202 
-209 VNGSSAG
+209 
-216 GMSSYAND
+216 
-224 DDEDDIVDPNHAGY
+224 
-238 FPREKRHS
+238 
-246 WWNIF
+246 W
-251 VPDNFKNRSRRAS
+251 SRRAS

-310 ESVDKLSK
+310 ESVDKLSR

-371 VPDKSAKDDAST
+371 VPDKSAKDDASS
-383 SSTGTNEGGGGGGG
+383 SSTHDADGG
-397 SISGKSSP
+397 SLSGKSSP
-405 IERKLSSDESKQEK
+405 VERKLSGDESREK

-428 SPKPGHIERVVG
+428 SPKPGHIERVGG
-440 SNSFSNSQAEENA
+440 SSQQQAEEEAN
-453 DKSDDPVITQR
+453 KSDDPVITQR

-484 LVTRNAVMFD
+484 LVTPNAVMFD

-505 GPESYGVIAPMD
+505 GPESYGVIAPME

-531 RVAGGAGPSVAASSG
+531 RVAGGAGQGLNSG
-546 ADAEKPEIYYPKP
+546 SGDAEKPEIYYPKP

-567 ELSEQQADIETKR
+567 ELSEQPLLGEDGKER
-580 LEAEIGSLEIT
+580 LDAEIGSLEIA

-612 ERERVEDT
+612 DRERVEDS

-633 DEEDEKK
+633 DDEDKK
-640 TLGLTNTRST
+640 TGLGLSSTRST

-691 QDAVHSATSSLSGGV
+691 DPHSANSSVSGVPPSQPLGAAV
-706 AAAIAGAAAATAA
+706 AAA
-719 TSASAASATGA
+719 SA
-730 VGLPPGVLPPA
+730 VGPLPPS

-762 IREPIPTIQPIPKK
+762 IREPVPNVQPIPKK

-804 PPRSTILGQSL
+804 PPRNTILGQSL
-815 DAGGTRKKTS
+815 DAGTGMAGGARKKTS

-834 AAQQAQAAA
+834 AAQQAQAQAA
-843 AAAAA
+843 ALAAT
-848 AGDKQADKKN
+848 DKQAEKKN

-878 GAPPSA
+878 GAVQPGGV
-884 GGSLNKSADTDSAP
+884 GGSLNKSGDTDSAP

-905 SVFSKVFSSSPITL
+905 SVFSKVFSR
-919 VSELGGNLFSKT
+919 
-931 PSEESG
+931 
-937 GSPVPPLTPHSTHSE
+937 
-952 GHMTYGRS
+952 RS

-965 IRPHSSEGTAS
+965 IRPHSSEGTSS
-976 STKLKESKPQ
+976 STKLKEAKQ
-986 PPKLDYRSMVSM
+986 TPKLDYRSMVSM

-1016 RACSDPPLYFRLRMG
+1016 RACLDPPLYLRLRMG
-1031 KPIGKAIPQGTT
+1031 KPIGKAIPLPTS

-1105 GTIKSGY
+1105 GTTKAGIGG
-1112 SGSQDGEEI
+1112 GSQDGEEI
-1121 GDLTR
+1121 SDLTR
-1126 ESWELLKAPFAKTYK
+1126 ESW
-1141 IIKTA
+1141 
-1146 SHAASHD
+1146 
-1153 LELLGGEVLSMS
+1153 EVLSMS

-1178 SFELDFPI
+1178 SFDLDFPI

-1197 EEHREKLCAHLPA
+1197 EEHREKLCSHLPA

-1322 NQGRSQHCSTYGNE
+1322 NQGRSQQCSTYGNE

>member
-32 GDGET
+32 GDGEP
-37 EPSMSITAPLPPQK
+37 ENSKSIAAPLPPQK

-73 RSSIAVSFLRRDS
+73 RSSIAVAFMRRDS

-102 KSDGSATPTNSPEI
+102 KSDGSVTPTNSPEI

-141 TQSRAVVQQG
+141 TQSRAVVQG
-151 MNPYELPPNDRQ
+151 MNQYDTPNDRQ

-191 SNMMHSESHGD
+191 SNMTHSESHGD

-209 VNGSSAG
+209 ANGSNGAG
-216 GMSSYAND
+216 DMSSYANND
-224 DDEDDIVDPNHAGY
+224 DDEYDIVDPNHVEY

-397 SISGKSSP
+397 GSISGKSSP
-405 IERKLSSDESKQEK
+405 IERKFSSDESKQEK

-428 SPKPGHIERVVG
+428 SPKPGHIERVVD
-440 SNSFSNSQAEENA
+440 NSQAEENA

-546 ADAEKPEIYYPKP
+546 GADAEKPEIYYPKP

-567 ELSEQQADIETKR
+567 ELSEQQADIETNKQR

-633 DEEDEKK
+633 DEDDEKK

-672 EDEADNESNITVDS
+672 DDEADNESNITIDS
-686 GARVQ
+686 GSRVQ
-691 QDAVHSATSSLSGGV
+691 DPHLTASSVSGV
-706 AAAIAGAAAATAA
+706 ATATTATATAGGGAAGTAAAAA
-719 TSASAASATGA
+719 A
-730 VGLPPGVLPPA
+730 VGGAGLLPGMLPPS

-762 IREPIPTIQPIPKK
+762 IREPIPTVQPIPKK

-815 DAGGTRKKTS
+815 DAGGARKKTS

-834 AAQQAQAAA
+834 AAQQVQAAA
-843 AAAAA
+843 SAA
-848 AGDKQADKKN
+848 AGDKQSEKKN
-858 KMLKRLSYPL
+858 KVK
-868 TWVEGLTGEG
+868 
-878 GAPPSA
+878 
-884 GGSLNKSADTDSAP
+884 
-898 NTGDSNQ
+898 
-905 SVFSKVFSSSPITL
+905 
-919 VSELGGNLFSKT
+919 LGGNLFSKT

-952 GHMTYGRS
+952 GHMTYGHRRS

-965 IRPHSSEGTAS
+965 IRPHSSEGTVY
-976 STKLKESKPQ
+976 STKLKEPKPQ

-1105 GTIKSGY
+1105 GTIKTGGY
-1112 SGSQDGEEI
+1112 SDSQDGEEI
-1121 GDLTR
+1121 SDLTR
-1126 ESWELLKAPFAKTYK
+1126 ESW
-1141 IIKTA
+1141 
-1146 SHAASHD
+1146 
-1153 LELLGGEVLSMS
+1153 EVLSMS

-1178 SFELDFPI
+1178 SFDLDFPI

>member
-1 MSVIDSGK
+1 MSVIDNGK

-32 GDGET
+32 GSDGGGGE
-37 EPSMSITAPLPPQK
+37 EAADNSMNITAPLPPQK

-86 NKNSAK
+86 NKNSTK

-102 KSDGSATPTNSPEI
+102 KSDGSATPTNSPEP

-141 TQSRAVVQQG
+141 TQSRAIVQG
-151 MNPYELPPNDRQ
+151 MNPYDTPNDRQ

-177 RRKKMEFI
+177 RRKKMDFI

-191 SNMMHSESHGD
+191 SNMTYSESQSD

-209 VNGSSAG
+209 AIG
-216 GMSSYAND
+216 ANASD
-224 DDEDDIVDPNHAGY
+224 MTGYRNDDDNDDEDDIVDPNHVEY

-310 ESVDKLSK
+310 ESVDKLSR

-371 VPDKSAKDDAST
+371 VPDKTAKDDAST
-383 SSTGTNEGGGGGGG
+383 SSAGTVDGAGGG

-428 SPKPGHIERVVG
+428 SPKPGHIERIVG
-440 SNSFSNSQAEENA
+440 NSSNAGGNSQAEENA
-453 DKSDDPVITQR
+453 DRSDDPVITQR

-531 RVAGGAGPSVAASSG
+531 RVAGGAGPSVAAANAASAS
-546 ADAEKPEIYYPKP
+546 DAEKPEIYYPKP

-567 ELSEQQADIETKR
+567 ELSEQQADLEANKQR

-600 TGRDGDAFPKAF
+600 TGREGDAFPKAF

-620 STEAKDSAKTDAH
+620 STDAKDSAKTDAQD
-633 DEEDEKK
+633 DEEGKK

-672 EDEADNESNITVDS
+672 DDEADNESNLTVDS
-686 GARVQ
+686 GARVPDTQ
-691 QDAVHSATSSLSGGV
+691 SSASSSKG
-706 AAAIAGAAAATAA
+706 AITGAAATGATA
-719 TSASAASATGA
+719 GA
-730 VGLPPGVLPPA
+730 VAAPAPAPAAAAAAAVLP

-790 VPPKTIVPTHFSES
+790 VPPKNIVPTHFSES
-804 PPRSTILGQSL
+804 PPRSTIFGQSL
-815 DAGGTRKKTS
+815 DAAGGARKKTS

-834 AAQQAQAAA
+834 AAQQAQAVATAA
-843 AAAAA
+843 ALS
-848 AGDKQADKKN
+848 GDKQADKKN

-878 GAPPSA
+878 GPSPSP
-884 GGSLNKSADTDSAP
+884 GGSLNKSADTESAP

-905 SVFSKVFSSSPITL
+905 SVFSKVFSR
-919 VSELGGNLFSKT
+919 
-931 PSEESG
+931 
-937 GSPVPPLTPHSTHSE
+937 
-952 GHMTYGRS
+952 RS

-976 STKLKESKPQ
+976 STKLKEPKQ
-986 PPKLDYRSMVSM
+986 LPPKLDYRSMVSM

-1105 GTIKSGY
+1105 GTTKAGGY
-1112 SGSQDGEEI
+1112 GGSQDGEEI
-1121 GDLTR
+1121 SDLTR
-1126 ESWELLKAPFAKTYK
+1126 ESWELIKAPFAKTYK

-1178 SFELDFPI
+1178 SFDLDFPI